1 LEYVE
6 SGVPVRVTATIRAHL
21 GRRAAEALA
30 VALKPDDTSAPRG
43 FKLVNRVEGDYLVYE
58 VTCSTC
64 STEDLLTLA
73 STVSE
78 LLLMVYSIPRA
89 LESVP
94 RGA

>member
-1 LEYVE
+1 M
-6 SGVPVRVTATIRAHL
+6 PIRVTATIRTHL
-21 GRRAAEALA
+21 GRRVAEALA
-30 VALKPDDTSAPRG
+30 VALKPDDASAPRG

-58 VTCSTC
+58 VSCATCSI
-64 STEDLLTLA
+64 EDLLTLA

-89 LESVP
+89 LEHVP